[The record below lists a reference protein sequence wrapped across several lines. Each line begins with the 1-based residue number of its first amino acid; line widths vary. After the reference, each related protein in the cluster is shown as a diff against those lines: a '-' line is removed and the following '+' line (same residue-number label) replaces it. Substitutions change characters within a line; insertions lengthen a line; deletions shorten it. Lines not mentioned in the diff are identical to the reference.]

1 MRTMA
6 LLLCAL
12 MLTSSVAI
20 AHQVKTDYDR
30 SAQFYKYTT
39 FMWIKEPQLASFLT
53 NEQIIEAVNAELQAR
68 GLYLVTS
75 DADLAVSVHSATYE
89 NRQLKFFY
97 ADLAGGWG
105 WYRYWRPIPSI
116 TVVEIF
122 KVGTVVVDLF
132 DTRTQ
137 RVVWW
142 ATGTDTVTERAE
154 KNVQHLNKAVERMFW
169 NFPVAPK
176 P

>member
-1 MRTMA
+1 MRTRA
-6 LLLCAL
+6 SLLCAL

-20 AHQVKTDYDR
+20 AHHVKTDYDR
-30 SAQFYKYTT
+30 SVQFYKYTT
-39 FMWIKEPQLASFLT
+39 FMWIKEPQLARFLT
-53 NEQIIEAVNAELQAR
+53 NEQIILAVNAELQAR
-68 GLYLVTS
+68 GLDLVTS
-75 DADLAVSVHSATYE
+75 DADLAVSVHSAANE

-105 WYRYWRPIPSI
+105 WYHYWRPTASI

-137 RVVWW
+137 SVVWW
-142 ATGTDTVTERAE
+142 TTGTDTVTEKAE
-154 KNVQHLNKAVERMFW
+154 KNVKHLNKAIEKMFW